1 MKNNKTEIISWF
13 EANSREINKLMESYI
28 DDHLSWKPWKCSEN
42 FFDQMLSVVPQRWLT
57 EDDRG
62 EANCEIINIIS
73 DNLLV
78 AAEVTEDLGATYY
91 DLNKI

>member
-1 MKNNKTEIISWF
+1 
-13 EANSREINKLMESYI
+13 
-28 DDHLSWKPWKCSEN
+28 
-42 FFDQMLSVVPQRWLT
+42 MLSVVPQRWLT